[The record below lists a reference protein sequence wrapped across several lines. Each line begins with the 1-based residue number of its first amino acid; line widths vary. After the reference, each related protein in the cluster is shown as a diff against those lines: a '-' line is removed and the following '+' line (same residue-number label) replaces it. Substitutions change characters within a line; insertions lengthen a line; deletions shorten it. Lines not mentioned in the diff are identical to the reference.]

1 MLAVV
6 GFEVGFLVAAR
17 TTTILSLAFGLV
29 NHGGRHD
36 TGGHSDDGV
45 TENHDEGGEKASNDR
60 DRSDVAI
67 TDGGEG
73 DNRPV
78 YAGSDVGELSARLC
92 SLNHKHQRSHNGD
105 KDEHKE
111 EIDEYLP
118 DTELDALKQQMAF
131 VDKGEELEHAE
142 DADKSEHPEDEEV
155 ACRGKV
161 RNEGEIEG

>member
-6 GFEVGFLVAAR
+6 GFEVGFLVATR
-17 TTTILSLAFGLV
+17 TTTILSLTLGLV
-29 NHGGRHD
+29 NHGGRYD

-45 TENHDEGGEKASNDR
+45 TQNHDEGGEEASNDR

-78 YAGSDVGELSARLC
+78 DASANVGELGTRLC
-92 SLNHKHQRSHNGD
+92 SLNHKHQCSHDGD
-105 KDEHKE
+105 EDEHKE
-111 EIDEYLP
+111 EIDKYLP
-118 DTELDALKQQMAF
+118 DTEFDALKQQVTF

-155 ACRGKV
+155 ACGGEV

>member
-17 TTTILSLAFGLV
+17 TTTILSLALGFV
-29 NHGGRHD
+29 NHGGRDD
-36 TGGHSDDGV
+36 TGWHSDDGV

-60 DRSDVAI
+60 DRSDIAI

-78 YAGSDVGELSARLC
+78 DAGAYVGELGIRLC
-92 SLNHKHQRSHNGD
+92 SLNHKHQRTHDGD
-105 KDEHKE
+105 EDEHKE

-118 DTELDALKQQMAF
+118 DTELDALKQQVTF
-131 VDKGEELEHAE
+131 VDEGKELEHAE
-142 DADKSEHPEDEEV
+142 DADKSKHPEDEEV
-155 ACRGKV
+155 ACGGEV

>member
-6 GFEVGFLVAAR
+6 GSEVGFLVAAR
-17 TTTILSLAFGLV
+17 TTTILSLALGFV

-45 TENHDEGGEKASNDR
+45 TQNHDEGGEEASNDR

-67 TDGGEG
+67 TDSGEG

-78 YAGSDVGELSARLC
+78 DAGADVGELGVRLC
-92 SLNHKHQRSHNGD
+92 SLNHKHQRTHDGD
-105 KDEHKE
+105 ENEHKE

-118 DTELDALKQQMAF
+118 DTELDALKQQVTF
-131 VDKGEELEHAE
+131 VDEGEELEHAE
-142 DADKSEHPEDEEV
+142 DADKSEDTQDEEV
-155 ACRGKV
+155 ACGGEV